1 MICEPRMPQTRP
13 LSLGGL
19 ATRGGGSEPYIDE
32 LFAVMSVTA
41 AVIDT
46 DGTLSC
52 EPIDHAGTIPS
63 PKRQTGPDEPGRLSE
78 WK

>member
-1 MICEPRMPQTRP
+1 
-13 LSLGGL
+13 
-19 ATRGGGSEPYIDE
+19 
-32 LFAVMSVTA
+32 MSVTA

-63 PKRQTGPDEPGRLSE
+63 PKRQPARSEPGRLSE
-78 WK
+78 CK

>member
-1 MICEPRMPQTRP
+1 MPQIRP
-13 LSLGGL
+13 LSLEGL

-52 EPIDHAGTIPS
+52 DPIDHAGTVPPS
-63 PKRQTGPDEPGRLSE
+63 KRQPARIEPGRLSD